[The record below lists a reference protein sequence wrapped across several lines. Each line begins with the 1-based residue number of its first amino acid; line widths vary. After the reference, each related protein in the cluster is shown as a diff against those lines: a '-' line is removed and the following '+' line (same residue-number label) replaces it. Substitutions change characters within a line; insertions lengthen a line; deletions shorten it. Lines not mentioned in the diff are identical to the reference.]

1 MGKYAFPNL
10 SKKQRQILDEI
21 GCGNYD
27 LAGVF
32 PTPQAIK
39 GLLEK
44 GLLRKLSDERIGG
57 DRFGA
62 INIPQY
68 EMPMGVHYQWS
79 MWQSN
84 EYDKEQENHD
94 NTK

>member
-1 MGKYAFPNL
+1 MKYAFPNL
-10 SKKQRQILDEI
+10 SKKQSQILDEI

-32 PTPQAIK
+32 PTPQTIK

-44 GLLRKLSDERIGG
+44 GLLERLSDKRIGG

-62 INIPQY
+62 ISIPQY
-68 EMPMGVHYQWS
+68 QMPLAVHFEWS
-79 MWQSN
+79 VWQSD
-84 EYDKEQENHD
+84 EYDKTNKPHSKE
-94 NTK
+94 

>member
-27 LAGVF
+27 LSGVF
-32 PTPQAIK
+32 PTVQTIN

-44 GLLRKLSDERIGG
+44 GLLERLSDKRIGG

-68 EMPMGVHYQWS
+68 QMPIAVHFQWC
-79 MWQSN
+79 MWNSN
-84 EYDKEQENHD
+84 EYDKENGEES
-94 NTK
+94 